1 MMFSNESLE
10 RLEYAVKGR
19 ISEKR
24 FNHTLGV
31 VRAAVYIA
39 AALGGFDESEI
50 RAAALLHDVAKE
62 IPEAEAMRLLLAD
75 KSTTDGD
82 LLCPPAHHSFVA
94 PSIIKRDFRGFAT
107 DNVLSAVRNHTTGDT
122 DMSDFD
128 MVIFIADYVE
138 EGRTYRDCVALR
150 DKLYSGLSLA
160 RDSDEA
166 RWHLY
171 DAVIECL
178 DNTIRFVLARG
189 LYLHEKTVSLRNVL
203 LARRPKPLNLEEK

>member
-1 MMFSNESLE
+1 MMFSNEALKKLEDAVKE
-10 RLEYAVKGR
+10 RL
-19 ISEKR
+19 SEKR
-24 FNHTLGV
+24 FIHTLGV
-31 VRAAVYIA
+31 VKAAVYIA
-39 AALGGFDESEI
+39 GALGGFDESEI

-82 LLCPPAHHSFVA
+82 LLCPPAYHSFVA
-94 PSIIKRDFRGFAT
+94 PIVIERDFPDFASER
-107 DNVLSAVRNHTTGDT
+107 VLSAVRNHTTGDA

-150 DKLYSGLSLA
+150 DKLYSSLSHS
-160 RDSDEA
+160 RDGDEA
-166 RWHLY
+166 RCHLY

-189 LYLHEKTVSLRNVL
+189 LYLHEKTVSLRNIL
-203 LARRPKPLNLEEK
+203 LARRPKPLNLEDK

>member
-1 MMFSNESLE
+1 MMFSNEALKKLEDAVKE
-10 RLEYAVKGR
+10 RL
-19 ISEKR
+19 SEKR
-24 FNHTLGV
+24 FIHTLGV
-31 VRAAVYIA
+31 VKAAVYIA
-39 AALGGFDESEI
+39 GALGGFDESEI
-50 RAAALLHDVAKE
+50 HAAALLHDVAKE
-62 IPEAEAMRLLLAD
+62 MSAAD
-75 KSTTDGD
+75 AIAILMADSSIDEGD
-82 LLCPPAHHSFVA
+82 LMCPPAHHSFVA

-107 DNVLSAVRNHTTGDT
+107 DNVLSAVRNHTTGDA

-150 DKLYSGLSLA
+150 DKLYSSLSHS
-160 RDSDEA
+160 RDGDEA

-203 LARRPKPLNLEEK
+203 LARRPKLLNSEEK